1 MAVWKTA
8 ERTSGMNDDDGLRL
22 GRYIEQAAERG
33 ETRLPSEPR
42 LSEALNISRGRL
54 RTLLQRL
61 EAQGRIWRHVGKGTF
76 IGNRPALLDDQEW
89 AAAISIGDIVDARIL
104 LEPQLAAQAA
114 MHATPAD
121 IAVMRK
127 SLTDMASAGGYS
139 EWKRQD
145 ETLHRAIAQA
155 THNALLLML
164 YESLRAQARLGLD
177 ARIERVFGQAGAPRA
192 TVEVEH
198 LAIVDAIAA
207 HDPLLAEQSM
217 RSHLQSV
224 RTRMFAPR

>member
-1 MAVWKTA
+1 M
-8 ERTSGMNDDDGLRL
+8 SDDDALRL
-22 GRYIEQAAERG
+22 SKYIEQAADRG

-42 LSEALNISRGRL
+42 MSEALNISRGRL

-61 EAQGRIWRHVGKGTF
+61 EDQGRIWRHVGKGTF
-76 IGNRPALLDDQEW
+76 IGNRQPLLDDQAL
-89 AAAISIGDIVDARIL
+89 AATISIGDIVDARIL

-114 MHATPAD
+114 IHATPAN
-121 IAVMRK
+121 IAMMRK
-127 SLTDMASAGGYS
+127 SLADMAQASGYG

-145 ETLHRAIAQA
+145 EALHRAIAQA

-164 YESLRAQARLGLD
+164 YDSLRLQAQLGLD
-177 ARIERVFGQAGAPRA
+177 AKIERVFGEAGAPRSA
-192 TVEVEH
+192 VEAEH
-198 LAIVDAIAA
+198 LAIVEAIAV

-224 RTRMFAPR
+224 RIRMFEPR